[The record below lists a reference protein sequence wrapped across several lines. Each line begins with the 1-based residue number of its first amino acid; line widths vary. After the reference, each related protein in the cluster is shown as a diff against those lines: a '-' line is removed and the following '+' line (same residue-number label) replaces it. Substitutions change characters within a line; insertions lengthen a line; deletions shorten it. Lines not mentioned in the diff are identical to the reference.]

1 MPSTPRIPL
10 AAEIWYVDFDP
21 QVGREQA
28 GIRPALVLSNDRFN
42 RALNG
47 LIIAAPIT
55 GTDRGVPVHLR
66 VEAGMGGLT
75 KTSFILCDQTSAF
88 SENRFLRYR
97 GEVTAEILL
106 AARQITG
113 RFIDAHLI
121 YRQEAT
127 S

>member
-1 MPSTPRIPL
+1 MSSTPRTPQ
-10 AAEIWYVDFDP
+10 AGEVWYVDFDP

-28 GIRPALVLSNDRFN
+28 GIRPALVLSNGRFN

-66 VEAGMGGLT
+66 VEAGTGGLT
-75 KTSFILCDQTSAF
+75 KTSFILCDQTGAF
-88 SENRFLRYR
+88 SDQRFLRYR
-97 GEVTAEILL
+97 GEVDAEVLL
-106 AARQITG
+106 TARQIAG

-121 YRQEAT
+121 HR
-127 S
+127 

>member
-1 MPSTPRIPL
+1 VSSTPRTPQ
-10 AAEIWYVDFDP
+10 AGEVWYVDFDP

-28 GIRPALVLSNDRFN
+28 GIRPALVLSNGRFN

-66 VEAGMGGLT
+66 VEAGTGGLT
-75 KTSFILCDQTSAF
+75 KTSFILCDQTGAF
-88 SENRFLRYR
+88 SDQRFLRYR
-97 GEVTAEILL
+97 GEVDAEVLL
-106 AARQITG
+106 TARQIAG

-121 YRQEAT
+121 HR
-127 S
+127 